1 MGFAF
6 LMLSLIAFLV
16 YRMEYNLQQELCYAK
31 MSESAQRIASR
42 LTHAHMQGKKL
53 DFSKLKIERG
63 YRYGLYDSDHRPR
76 YTQIDHPVDF
86 SQKYFQ
92 HADHLGV
99 VDRSAFGHMGIDYVV
114 VEGARFKEMMHTLL
128 WKVLLVFTLLFTL
141 VALIGYRLAKL
152 FIMPIHNERTRL
164 DTFVKGST
172 HELNT
177 PITALLMSVNHPQP
191 CSEKNLERI
200 RMSARRISQIY
211 EDLTYLF
218 LRDTQ
223 EKPATA
229 TPIALDAVLRDQI
242 AVYQPFLQRKGVAL
256 SQRIEPMQI
265 VMDTESAVRLCSNL
279 ISNALKYTHKGGS
292 IEITLERGML
302 IVADDGIGIE
312 TDKQREIFRRF
323 YRATMHAGGFGI
335 GLDMVRSICD
345 RYAIAIALESE
356 VGKGSRFILTCPKEI
371 LVENASV

>member
-1 MGFAF
+1 
-6 LMLSLIAFLV
+6 MLALIAFLV
-16 YRMEYNLQQELCYAK
+16 YRMEYNLKQELFYAK
-31 MSESAQRIASR
+31 MFESAQRIASR
-42 LTHAHMQGKKL
+42 LTHAHMQGEKL

-63 YRYGLYDSDHRPR
+63 YRYGLYDSDRHPR

-86 SQKYFQ
+86 SQKYFR

-99 VDRSAFGHMGIDYVV
+99 VDRSAFGHMGIDYIV
-114 VEGARFKEMMHTLL
+114 VEGAHFKEMMHTFL
-128 WKVLLVFTLLFTL
+128 WKVLLVFTLLFAL

-191 CSEKNLERI
+191 CSEKNLDRI

-223 EKPATA
+223 EKPAA
-229 TPIALDAVLRDQI
+229 AAPIAFDAVLREQI
-242 AVYQPFLQRKGVAL
+242 AVYQPFLQRKGLTL
-256 SQRIEPMQI
+256 SQRIESMQ
-265 VMDTESAVRLCSNL
+265 VMMDTESAVRLCSNL

-292 IEITLERGML
+292 IEITLERRRL

-335 GLDMVRSICD
+335 GLDMVRAICD
-345 RYAIAIALESE
+345 SYAIAIALESE
-356 VGKGSRFILTCPKEI
+356 VGKGSRFILTFPKEI
-371 LVENASV
+371 LGEKASV